1 MSADAASS
9 LAPSRSLP
17 TSGPAVEALLRAEAV
32 NLSFGGVRALADVDV
47 HVEPG
52 RITGLIGPNGAGKS
66 TLLNVLAGVLRP
78 DAGRVLLAGADVTK
92 LPVHARAHAGIGRT
106 FQLSR
111 ELASLTVLENL
122 LLAVPAQRGE
132 RLLPVLVSRRRV
144 REMEEQAI
152 GRAMSLLARVRMT
165 HLADESAASLSGGQ
179 KKLLELCRALMLKPR
194 VLLLDEPAAGVHPM
208 LIGELCEFILALREE
223 GQTFAIVEHN
233 MDMMAKL
240 ADHVYVLAE
249 GRVLTQGAFDDV
261 TRDAR
266 VREAYLGALA

>member
-9 LAPSRSLP
+9 LAPSRTLP
-17 TSGPAVEALLRAEAV
+17 ASPPAREALLRAEAV
-32 NLSFGGVRALADVDV
+32 SLSFGGVHALADVDV
-47 HVEPG
+47 GIEPG

-132 RLLPVLVSRRRV
+132 RLLPLLVSRRRV
-144 REMEEQAI
+144 REAEEQAI
-152 GRAMSLLARVRMT
+152 ERAMSLLARVRMT
-165 HLADESAASLSGGQ
+165 HLADDSAASLSGGQ
-179 KKLLELCRALMLKPR
+179 KNLLELCRALMLKPR
-194 VLLLDEPAAGVHPM
+194 VLLLDEPAAGVHPV

-249 GRVLTQGAFDDV
+249 GRVLTQGGFDDV